1 MAKPSETPAAPVNV
15 EELTKDWPA
24 PLATTA
30 AQVRQARADH
40 PGPFFVVLDDDPT
53 GTQSVRDLPV
63 LMKWEETDFLWA
75 LGTAAPAVYVVTN
88 TRSLDPDSTRRVNQE
103 IVDAA
108 TRAGAALGREVAFIS
123 RSDSTLRGH
132 FPLEPNTIGVELEKR
147 GQTVDGVI
155 IVPAFPEAGRITV
168 GGVHYAGSP
177 RQGFIPVGQSEFAK
191 DATFGYE
198 QSDLAQWVEEKSAGQ
213 YRAEAVI
220 RIDLQDLRHRD
231 AGKEA
236 LRKLLSASNRQPLI
250 CDAVTEDDLR
260 LLALAVIQAEAQGK
274 RFIYR
279 TGPAFVRARLG
290 QDIPR
295 PLQVPD
301 IAPTRIP
308 DSDSDK
314 TSVPGGL
321 IVVGSHVG
329 LTTRQLARL
338 ESCMPL
344 KQVEIEVAEVIS
356 QDQPGAFIQQ
366 VVSEVC
372 QALES
377 GSVVVYTSRNLVKG
391 RDRADSLRIARLV
404 SQAVV
409 CVVQGVIATVKPRFV
424 VAKGGI
430 TSSDVAAKGLEMRR
444 AWVRGPMLEGLVSLW
459 SAPDGPGAG
468 IPYVIFP
475 GNVGDEDSLRQ
486 VVEKLTV

>member
-1 MAKPSETPAAPVNV
+1 MAKPSDTPAALVSLD
-15 EELTKDWPA
+15 ELTKGWPA
-24 PLATTA
+24 PLAVSA
-30 AQVRQARADH
+30 SQVRQAQADH

-53 GTQSVRDLPV
+53 GSQSVCDLPV
-63 LMKWEETDFLWA
+63 LMKWDETDFLWA

-88 TRSLDPDSTRRVNQE
+88 TRSLDPDSAQQINQE
-103 IVDAA
+103 IVAAA
-108 TRAGAALGREVAFIS
+108 TRAGEALGREVAFIS

-132 FPLEPNTIGVELEKR
+132 FPLEPHTIGVELEKR

-155 IVPAFPEAGRITV
+155 IVPAFPEAGRVTV

-177 RQGFIPVGQSEFAK
+177 SEGFIPVGQSEFAK

-220 RIDLQDLRHRD
+220 RIDLQDLRHRG
-231 AGKEA
+231 AGDEA
-236 LRKLLSASNRQPLI
+236 LRKLLSAENRQPLI
-250 CDAVTEDDLR
+250 CDALTEDDLR
-260 LLALAVIQAEAQGK
+260 LLALAVMRAEARGK

-279 TGPAFVRARLG
+279 TGPSFVRARLG

-295 PLQVPD
+295 PLQAPD
-301 IAPTRIP
+301 IALTRIP
-308 DSDSDK
+308 DS
-314 TSVPGGL
+314 TSGRTPVPGGL

-329 LTTRQLARL
+329 LTTRQLTRL
-338 ESCMPL
+338 ESRVPL
-344 KQVEIEVAEVIS
+344 KQVEIEVAAVIR
-356 QDQPGAFIQQ
+356 QDQPDALIQQ
-366 VVSEVC
+366 VVSQVC
-372 QALES
+372 RALES

-391 RDRADSLRIARLV
+391 QNQADSLRIARLV

-409 CVVQGVIATVKPRFV
+409 RVVQGVIGRVKPQFV

-430 TSSDVAAKGLEMRR
+430 TSSDVAARGLEIRR

-459 SAPDGPGAG
+459 SAPEGPGAG
-468 IPYVIFP
+468 IPYVVFP

>member
-1 MAKPSETPAAPVNV
+1 MAIPSETQAVPVNL

-24 PLATTA
+24 PLAITA
-30 AQVRQARADH
+30 AQVRQARANH

-53 GTQSVRDLPV
+53 GTQSVCDLPV
-63 LMKWEETDFLWA
+63 LMNWEETDFLWA

-88 TRSLDPDSTRRVNQE
+88 TRSLDSDSARRINQE
-103 IVDAA
+103 IVAAA
-108 TRAGAALGREVAFIS
+108 TRAGTRLGREVTFIS

-132 FPLEPNTIGVELEKR
+132 FPLEPNTIGSELEKR

-155 IVPAFPEAGRITV
+155 IVPAFPEAGRVTV
-168 GGVHYAGSP
+168 GGVHYAGSLS
-177 RQGFIPVGQSEFAK
+177 QGFIPVGQSEFAK

-213 YRAEAVI
+213 YRAETVI
-220 RIDLQDLRHRD
+220 RINLQDLRNRD
-231 AGKEA
+231 AEEA
-236 LRKLLSASNRQPLI
+236 LHKILSASNRQPLI
-250 CDAVTEDDLR
+250 CDALTEEDLR
-260 LLALAVIQAEAQGK
+260 LLALAVIQAEARGK

-295 PLQVPD
+295 PLQAPD

-308 DSDSDK
+308 DTDSDR

-329 LTTRQLARL
+329 LTTLQLARL
-338 ESCMPL
+338 ESCIPL

-409 CVVQGVIATVKPRFV
+409 RVVQGVVATVKPQFV

>member
-1 MAKPSETPAAPVNV
+1 MAKPSDTPAALVSL
-15 EELTKDWPA
+15 EELTKGWPA
-24 PLATTA
+24 PLAVTA
-30 AQVRQARADH
+30 AQVRQANQ
-40 PGPFFVVLDDDPT
+40 PGPFFVILDDDPT
-53 GTQSVRDLPV
+53 GSQSVCDLPV
-63 LMKWEETDFLWA
+63 LMKWAETDFLWA

-88 TRSLDPDSTRRVNQE
+88 TRSLDPDSARRINQE
-103 IVDAA
+103 IVAAA
-108 TRAGAALGREVAFIS
+108 TRAGTRLGREVTFIS

-132 FPLEPNTIGVELEKR
+132 FPLEPNTIGSELEKR

-155 IVPAFPEAGRITV
+155 IVPAFPEAGRVTV
-168 GGVHYAGSP
+168 GGVHYAGSLSK
-177 RQGFIPVGQSEFAK
+177 GFIPVGQSEFAK
-191 DATFGYE
+191 DATFGYK

-213 YRAEAVI
+213 YRAETVI
-220 RIDLQDLRHRD
+220 RIDLQDLRQRE
-231 AGKEA
+231 AGDEA

-250 CDAVTEDDLR
+250 CDALTEDDLR
-260 LLALAVIQAEAQGK
+260 LLALAVIRAEAQGK

-279 TGPAFVRARLG
+279 TGPSFVRARLG

-295 PLQVPD
+295 PLQASD
-301 IAPTRIP
+301 IALTRIP
-308 DSDSDK
+308 DSSSGR
-314 TSVPGGL
+314 TPVPGGL

-338 ESCMPL
+338 ESRVPL
-344 KQVEIEVAEVIS
+344 KQVEIEVAGVIS
-356 QDQPGAFIQQ
+356 QVQPDVLIQQ

-372 QALES
+372 RALES

-391 RDRADSLRIARLV
+391 QDQADSLRIARLV

-409 CVVQGVIATVKPRFV
+409 RIVQGVVARVKPQFV

-430 TSSDVAAKGLEMRR
+430 TSSDVAAKGLEIRR
-444 AWVRGPMLEGLVSLW
+444 AWVCGPLLEGLVSLW

-468 IPYVIFP
+468 IPYVVFP

>member
-1 MAKPSETPAAPVNV
+1 MAKPSDTPAALVSL

-24 PLATTA
+24 PLAVTA
-30 AQVRQARADH
+30 AQVRQANQ
-40 PGPFFVVLDDDPT
+40 PGPFFVILDDDPT
-53 GTQSVRDLPV
+53 GSQSICDLPV
-63 LMKWEETDFLWA
+63 LMKWDETDFLWA

-88 TRSLDPDSTRRVNQE
+88 TRSLDSDSARRINQE
-103 IVDAA
+103 IVAAA
-108 TRAGAALGREVAFIS
+108 TRAGARLGREVAFIS

-132 FPLEPNTIGVELEKR
+132 FPLEPNTIGSELEKR

-155 IVPAFPEAGRITV
+155 IVPAFPEAGRVTV
-168 GGVHYAGSP
+168 GGVHYAGSLS
-177 RQGFIPVGQSEFAK
+177 QGFIPVGQSEFAK
-191 DATFGYE
+191 DVTFGYK

-220 RIDLQDLRHRD
+220 RIDLQDLRQRD
-231 AGKEA
+231 AGDEA

-250 CDAVTEDDLR
+250 CDALTEVDLR
-260 LLALAVIQAEAQGK
+260 LLALAVIRAEAQGK

-279 TGPAFVRARLG
+279 TGPSFVRARLG

-295 PLQVPD
+295 PLQAPD
-301 IAPTRIP
+301 IALTRIP
-308 DSDSDK
+308 DSSSGRN
-314 TSVPGGL
+314 SVPGGL

-338 ESCMPL
+338 ESRIPL
-344 KQVEIEVAEVIS
+344 KQVEIEVAAVIS
-356 QDQPGAFIQQ
+356 QDQPDVLIQQ

-372 QALES
+372 RALES

-391 RDRADSLRIARLV
+391 QDQADSLRIARLV

-409 CVVQGVIATVKPRFV
+409 RVVQGVIARVKPQFV

-430 TSSDVAAKGLEMRR
+430 TSSDVAEKGLEIRR

-459 SAPDGPGAG
+459 SAPDGLGAG
-468 IPYVIFP
+468 IPYVVFP